1 MDTLGKQLFD
11 MVQKQFG
18 FTIKDRFYVV
28 AETKLY
34 RKGEDKEL
42 WAQDKTGKH
51 TYQTFFDGE
60 FLCFITNTM
69 TPKDAYLAVM
79 KALLKAY
86 QDKKIYWNT
95 FLYEVD
101 QKKKKEEEV
110 KKDNELEDVGK
121 KAKTKE
127 EKLVHEAFKR
137 IRKEKKSPKLKVA
150 SIADIQKYG

>member
-1 MDTLGKQLFD
+1 MDTLGNQLFD

-42 WAQDKTGKH
+42 WSQDKTGKY

-60 FLCFITNTM
+60 FLCFIADTM
-69 TPKDAYLAVM
+69 SKEDAYLAVM
-79 KALLKAY
+79 KSLLKAY

-101 QKKKKEEEV
+101 QKKKKEEKA
-110 KKDNELEDVGK
+110 KKDDEFENIGK
-121 KAKTKE
+121 KATTKE

-137 IRKEKKSPKLKVA
+137 IRKENKPSKLKVA
-150 SIADIQKYG
+150 TMADIQKYG